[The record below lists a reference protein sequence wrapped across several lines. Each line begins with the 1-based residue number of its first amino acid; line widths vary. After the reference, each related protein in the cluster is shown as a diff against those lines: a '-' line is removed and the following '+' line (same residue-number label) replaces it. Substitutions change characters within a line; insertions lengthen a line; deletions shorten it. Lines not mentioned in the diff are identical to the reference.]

1 MEPNDSELM
10 QRVCDGDEDAFAA
23 IVDRYKNQLVNYLTH
38 LVRSRERAEDVA
50 QESFVRLYQNAERYR
65 DHVRIAPYLF
75 RIATNFTISEMRREK
90 RWRLLLPRLDAGM
103 TKLAQPPDAGLLSD
117 EVQRRVSAAL
127 QALPLKFRAPLALY
141 EIDEWSYDD
150 IARALGC
157 RLGTVKSRIAR
168 ARELMR
174 RQLEGWWIGG
184 HHEQRRNWSRDEAP
198 AAHERVATLH
208 L

>member
-117 EVQRRVSAAL
+117 EVQRKVSAAL